1 MFSFGGRGLGGGVG
15 GGGDGN
21 YNFFM
26 ASSLGSIVNSHYFQD
41 QGNSI
46 RHCQ

>member
-1 MFSFGGRGLGGGVG
+1 MFLFGGGGVVVAG
-15 GGGDGN
+15 GGGAWADKD
-21 YNFFM
+21 FFM
-26 ASSLGSIVNSHYFQD
+26 ASGLGSIVNSHYFQD

>member
-1 MFSFGGRGLGGGVG
+1 MFLFGGRGVG
-15 GGGDGN
+15 GGGG
-21 YNFFM
+21 FFM